1 MSRKTEIQVGV
12 TVLLAIAVLLWG
24 IAWLG
29 SFARSM
35 GQQTWH
41 VQFPDAA
48 GLAEGNEAQVNGVR
62 NGAVKKLALAGDH
75 VMVDL
80 TLSKDIKLT
89 KSSRVVIRNVGL
101 MGDKVIAVIYDPI
114 GEPWSPGDTIPGTV
128 EKGLPEVMA
137 ELGGATGGISAISA
151 QLDSIAVAMNAN
163 GGMRKTV
170 ASMRATAE
178 QLNGMV
184 AENRA
189 ALKTTLANFAVTSR
203 TTKELVVGRE
213 AQLRSTIDHFQA
225 AAENLDRLTGRLDSL
240 RASIQTTA
248 NKIDQGQGT
257 LGMLMKDD
265 RLYRRLDASVADL
278 QKLINDVKAQPKKY
292 FKFSVF

>member
-1 MSRKTEIQVGV
+1 MSRKTEIQVGI

-41 VQFPDAA
+41 VTFPDAA

-62 NGAVKKLALAGDH
+62 NGAVKKLYLAGDH

-80 TLSKDIKLT
+80 TLSKDIRLT
-89 KSSRVVIRNVGL
+89 KQSHVVIRNVGL
-101 MGDKVIAVIYDPI
+101 MGDKVVAVIYQPV
-114 GEPWSPGDTIPGTV
+114 GEPLSPNDTIPGVV

-137 ELGGATGGISAISA
+137 DLGGATGGIVAISQ
-151 QLDSIAVAMNAN
+151 QLDSIAVAMNAG
-163 GGMRKTV
+163 GGMRRTV
-170 ASMRATAE
+170 TSMRHTAE
-178 QLNGMV
+178 ELSGMV

-189 ALKTTLANFAVTSR
+189 ALRSTLANFSATSA
-203 TTKELVVGRE
+203 TTKSLVVGRE
-213 AQLRSTIDHFQA
+213 AQLRATMDHFQS

-240 RASIQTTA
+240 RASVQTTA
-248 NKIDQGQGT
+248 SKLDSGQGT
-257 LGMLMKDD
+257 LGMLVNDD
-265 RLYRRLDASVADL
+265 KLYRSLNASVADL